1 MVHGFTYTDYL
12 TELGYA
18 DMTCGSPLGCPTD
31 IIYFKS
37 STDTAVANAYHNA
50 KGLLMNMGYSEDAAI
65 SMLSVACDFGMTQA
79 SSILRAAPL
88 QPRAG
93 ASRIRECLADA
104 PRALRRPITGRR
116 WELGRARCA
125 QARCWLPAAAKHA
138 TRTHL

>member
-1 MVHGFTYTDYL
+1 VVHGFTYTDYL

-79 SSILRAAPL
+79 SSCSRLRTAPPAAAATRWRFTRSPTF
-88 QPRAG
+88 G
-93 ASRIRECLADA
+93 CFSDA
-104 PRALRRPITGRR
+104 PRACFAL
-116 WELGRARCA
+116 
-125 QARCWLPAAAKHA
+125 
-138 TRTHL
+138 